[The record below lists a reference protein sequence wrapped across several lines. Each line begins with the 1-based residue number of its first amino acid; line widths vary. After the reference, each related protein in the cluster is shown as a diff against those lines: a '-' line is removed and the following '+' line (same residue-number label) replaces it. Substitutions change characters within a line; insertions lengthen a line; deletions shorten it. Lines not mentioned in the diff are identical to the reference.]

1 MPSGPALCKDQ
12 DWTPVVWTKSTKP
25 KQTTHHSGPSVL
37 EENPETFHHA
47 QVTHEFRQALQQAR
61 LAKKMSQAD
70 LARILNVTPRAVQDY
85 ESGSCVPKGA
95 FIAQLNA
102 ALGVTLPR
110 LSKPKKSET

>member
-12 DWTPVVWTKSTKP
+12 DWTPIVWTKSTKP
-25 KQTTHHSGPSVL
+25 KQTHNSGPRAL
-37 EENPETFHHA
+37 DENPETFHHA

-70 LARILNVTPRAVQDY
+70 LARILNVTPRTLQDY
-85 ESGSCVPKGA
+85 ESGSCVPKGV

-110 LSKPKKSET
+110 LPKLKKSET